1 MKSLKTK
8 NFASLRTSNHVAHER
23 SVAADVEKHTHG
35 TKVQANFAVM
45 NLQGFRLLLTACA
58 FLLLLG
64 TGCTTTHGTKGK
76 CPTCPEWSVAHSTN
90 R

>member
-1 MKSLKTK
+1 
-8 NFASLRTSNHVAHER
+8 
-23 SVAADVEKHTHG
+23 
-35 TKVQANFAVM
+35 M

-64 TGCTTTHGTKGK
+64 TGCTTTRGTKGK
-76 CPTCPEWSVAHSTN
+76 CPTCPEWSVAHPTN